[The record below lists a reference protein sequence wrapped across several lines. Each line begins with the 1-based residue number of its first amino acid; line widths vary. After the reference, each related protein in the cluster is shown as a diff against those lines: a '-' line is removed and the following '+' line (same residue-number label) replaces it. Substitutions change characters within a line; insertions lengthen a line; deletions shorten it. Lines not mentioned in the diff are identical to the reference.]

1 VIGED
6 EIETA
11 GEADRLLAAARA
23 LMARGEDQFT
33 VARVCAE
40 AGLGRDAFRR
50 HFPGREALIGA
61 LTRAAAPAAADM
73 WLERRLRVFERAL
86 GALEAR
92 AEQTARE
99 QALTIARLQE
109 RLARVTEE
117 AAELIPPE
125 PPIQS
130 SALPPAVPAAAP
142 EPATPPAR
150 QLAPLPD
157 PLPPPVVLPVARAST
172 SETLE
177 QGRRAARLAARPP
190 SRRKSRRRRQ
200 LVLLRRLTILAL
212 VMLAALLGVAV
223 MLGNPAAAI
232 QAAGGVRHRDAT
244 PAGIRR
250 ITALADSGDAVAQTA
265 LAFAYLRGEG
275 VARDTAAAARW
286 SAAAAEQGEVVAQAL
301 AGTLALDGESR
312 EAARAPGWLAAAAAA
327 GNVKAMHN
335 LAIAYA
341 RGRGVAADPARAAA
355 WFLRAAGYG
364 YVDSAFDLAVLYE
377 RGMGVPQ
384 NLRDALMWYSIA
396 ARAGDGPAAARA
408 ATLRQQLDPGMVAE
422 AAAAAARFSP
432 RTPPARANRLPPL

>member
-1 VIGED
+1 MIGED

-50 HFPGREALIGA
+50 HFAGREALIAA
-61 LTRAAAPAAADM
+61 LTRAAAPPAADM

-99 QALTIARLQE
+99 QTLTIARLQE
-109 RLARVTEE
+109 RLARVTED
-117 AAELIPPE
+117 AAALLPPE
-125 PPIQS
+125 
-130 SALPPAVPAAAP
+130 SAPEPSAGPAMPAATP

-150 QLAPLPD
+150 QLAPLRD
-157 PLPPPVVLPVARAST
+157 PLPPPVVLPPARAST
-172 SETLE
+172 AETLE

-212 VMLAALLGVAV
+212 VMLAALLGVAM

-232 QAAGGVRHRDAT
+232 QAAGAVRHREAT

-250 ITALADSGDAVAQTA
+250 ITALADSGDVVAQTA

-286 SAAAAEQGEVVAQAL
+286 SAAAAEQGEVVAEAL
-301 AGTLALDGESR
+301 AGTLGLDGGR
-312 EAARAPGWLAAAAAA
+312 NAARAPGWLAAAAAG

-341 RGRGVAADPARAAA
+341 RGRGVTADPARAAA
-355 WFLRAAGYG
+355 WFLRAADYG

-384 NLRDALMWYSIA
+384 NLRDALVWYSIA

-408 ATLRQQLDPGMVAE
+408 ATLRQQLEPAAVAE
-422 AAAAAARFSP
+422 ATVATARFSP
-432 RTPPARANRLPPL
+432 QTPRARANRLPPL